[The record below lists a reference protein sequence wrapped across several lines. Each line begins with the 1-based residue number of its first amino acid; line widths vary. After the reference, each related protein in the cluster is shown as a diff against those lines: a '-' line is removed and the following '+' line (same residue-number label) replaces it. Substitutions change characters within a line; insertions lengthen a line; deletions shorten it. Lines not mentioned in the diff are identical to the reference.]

1 MLPTLPFGIGLALA
15 DFARPGAAQG
25 ISCMPIEKIKTRGA
39 KCLPASSIRQAG
51 TPLKGSCLGLAEF
64 NGTL

>member
-15 DFARPGAAQG
+15 DFAPPGAAQG
-25 ISCMPIEKIKTRGA
+25 ISCMPIEKIETRGA

-51 TPLKGSCLGLAEF
+51 TL
-64 NGTL
+64 